1 METVNRILQEKI
13 TARIAPNKAVLIFGA
28 RRVGKTVMMRKI
40 VDNYSGR
47 TMMLNG
53 EDYDTLALLE
63 NRSIANYRHLLDGI
77 DLLAIDEAQNI
88 PQIGS
93 ILKLIVDEI
102 PGISVL
108 ASGSSSF
115 DLLNKTGEPLVGRS
129 TQFLLTPFS
138 QREIAQTE
146 TALETRQNLEARLIY
161 GSYPEVVMM
170 ENYERKTDYLRDIV
184 GAYLLKDILAID
196 GLKNSSKMRD
206 LLRLIAFQLGSEVS
220 YEELGK
226 QLGMSKTTVEKY
238 LDLLEK
244 VFVIY
249 RLGAYSRNLR
259 KEVTKA
265 GKWYFYD
272 NGIRNAII
280 GAFSPL
286 AIRQDVGALW
296 ENYIIGERRKANFM
310 GSGAIAVA
318 LLKHLP
324 GARAYATDVSKE
336 ALEVAASN
344 ARRHEVSDRLDLLE
358 GNLLE
363 PLLQHPTARVQGG
376 LDYLVTNP
384 PYIPDHEWGAVEPNV
399 KDHEPHLALRGGKDG
414 LDLIRPL
421 MEGAPSLLKVGGQM
435 LVEVA
440 ACHAKEALGLA
451 KADGRLGNAQILRDC
466 DGLER
471 VVLATRV

>member
-249 RLGAYSRNLR
+249 RWGLIR
-259 KEVTKA
+259 VTYARRLQKLA
-265 GKWYFYD
+265 SGTSTTT
-272 NGIRNAII
+272 
-280 GAFSPL
+280 AFAMPL
-286 AIRQDVGALW
+286 SGLSHRWPFGRMSVRCGRTTSS
-296 ENYIIGERRKANFM
+296 E
-310 GSGAIAVA
+310 SGAKRTSMRDCTGSSI
-318 LLKHLP
+318 
-324 GARAYATDVSKE
+324 S
-336 ALEVAASN
+336 
-344 ARRHEVSDRLDLLE
+344 
-358 GNLLE
+358 
-363 PLLQHPTARVQGG
+363 
-376 LDYLVTNP
+376 
-384 PYIPDHEWGAVEPNV
+384 
-399 KDHEPHLALRGGKDG
+399 
-414 LDLIRPL
+414 
-421 MEGAPSLLKVGGQM
+421 GAPTTNRKS
-435 LVEVA
+435 
-440 ACHAKEALGLA
+440 
-451 KADGRLGNAQILRDC
+451 
-466 DGLER
+466 
-471 VVLATRV
+471 T

>member
-1 METVNRILQEKI
+1 MEAINRLLQGKILESL
-13 TARIAPNKAVLIFGA
+13 APNKAVLIFGA
-28 RRVGKTVMMRKI
+28 RRVGKTVMMRQI
-40 VDNYSGR
+40 VDSYSGR

-53 EDYDTLALLE
+53 EDFDTLDLLQ
-63 NRSIANYRHLLDGI
+63 NRSVANYRHLLNGI
-77 DLLAIDEAQNI
+77 DLLAIDEAQNV

-93 ILKLIVDEI
+93 VLKLIVDEV

-138 QREIAQTE
+138 QREIAQRE
-146 TALETRQNLEARLIY
+146 TVFETRQNFESRLIY

-170 ENYERKTDYLRDIV
+170 DSYERKMDYLRDIV
-184 GAYLLKDILAID
+184 GAYLLKDILVID
-196 GLKNSSKMRD
+196 GLKNSNKMRN

-272 NGIRNAII
+272 NGVRNAII

-286 AIRQDVGALW
+286 SVRQDVGAVW
-296 ENYIIGERRKANFM
+296 ENYIIGERRKLNF
-310 GSGAIAVA
+310 
-318 LLKHLP
+318 
-324 GARAYATDVSKE
+324 
-336 ALEVAASN
+336 N
-344 ARRHEVSDRLDLLE
+344 
-358 GNLLE
+358 NLLHKE
-363 PLLQHPTARVQGG
+363 FYFWRTYDKQE
-376 LDYLVTNP
+376 
-384 PYIPDHEWGAVEPNV
+384 I
-399 KDHEPHLALRGGKDG
+399 
-414 LDLIRPL
+414 DLIEESPDG
-421 MEGAPSLLKVGGQM
+421 MSAFEFKWGNKMPAAPKVFSQAYPDA
-435 LVEVA
+435 VYHVVN
-440 ACHAKEALGLA
+440 KENYM
-451 KADGRLGNAQILRDC
+451 DF
-466 DGLER
+466 
-471 VVLATRV
+471 V

>member
-1 METVNRILQEKI
+1 MEAINRLLQGKILESL
-13 TARIAPNKAVLIFGA
+13 APNKAVLIFGA
-28 RRVGKTVMMRKI
+28 RRVGKTVMMRQI
-40 VDNYSGR
+40 VDSYSGR

-53 EDYDTLALLE
+53 EDFDTLDLLQ
-63 NRSIANYRHLLDGI
+63 NRSVANYRHLLNGI
-77 DLLAIDEAQNI
+77 DLLAIDEAQNL

-93 ILKLIVDEI
+93 VLKLIVDEV

-138 QREIAQTE
+138 QREIAQRE
-146 TALETRQNLEARLIY
+146 TVFETRQNFESRLIY

-170 ENYERKTDYLRDIV
+170 DSYERKMDYLRDIV
-184 GAYLLKDILAID
+184 GAYLLKDILVID
-196 GLKNSSKMRD
+196 GLKNSNKMRN

-272 NGIRNAII
+272 NGVRNAII

-286 AIRQDVGALW
+286 SVRQDVGALW
-296 ENYIIGERRKANFM
+296 ENYIIGERRKLNF
-310 GSGAIAVA
+310 
-318 LLKHLP
+318 
-324 GARAYATDVSKE
+324 
-336 ALEVAASN
+336 N
-344 ARRHEVSDRLDLLE
+344 
-358 GNLLE
+358 NLLHKE
-363 PLLQHPTARVQGG
+363 FYFWRTYDKQE
-376 LDYLVTNP
+376 
-384 PYIPDHEWGAVEPNV
+384 I
-399 KDHEPHLALRGGKDG
+399 
-414 LDLIRPL
+414 DLIEESPDG
-421 MEGAPSLLKVGGQM
+421 MSAFEFKWGNKMPAAPKIFSQAYPDAVYH
-435 LVEVA
+435 VVN
-440 ACHAKEALGLA
+440 KENYM
-451 KADGRLGNAQILRDC
+451 DF
-466 DGLER
+466 
-471 VVLATRV
+471 V